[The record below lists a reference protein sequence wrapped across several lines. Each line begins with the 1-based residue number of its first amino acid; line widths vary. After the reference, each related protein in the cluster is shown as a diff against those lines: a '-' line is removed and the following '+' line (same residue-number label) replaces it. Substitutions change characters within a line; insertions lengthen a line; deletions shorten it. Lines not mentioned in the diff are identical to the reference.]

1 MSASMTTLQATR
13 RAKETALEITGRD
26 VELVSRCERD
36 DKIWTVVLDII
47 ESKARI
53 SDNDVLASYE
63 LILDLAGDL
72 QRYMR
77 LRRYRRGDAPRDA
90 D

>member
-1 MSASMTTLQATR
+1 MMNTLQVTR
-13 RAKETALEITGRD
+13 RAKETVCEITGRD
-26 VELVSRCERD
+26 VELVSKCEKD
-36 DKIWTVVLDII
+36 DQAWTIVLDII

-53 SDNDVLASYE
+53 SDNDMIASYE

-77 LRRYRRGDAPRDA
+77 LRRYRRGDAPREA

>member
-1 MSASMTTLQATR
+1 MNTLQVTR
-13 RAKETALEITGRD
+13 RAKETVCEITGRD
-26 VELVSRCERD
+26 VELVSKCEKD
-36 DKIWTVVLDII
+36 DQAWTIVLDII

-53 SDNDVLASYE
+53 SDNDMIASYE

-77 LRRYRRGDAPRDA
+77 LRRYRRGDAPREA